1 MSYLWRVISQAH
13 GTGSSRETLMCL
25 LSDGD
30 LISISMKHPHCALQ
44 KKKKKKKNCYV
55 ITQVKNFSNTN
66 YTQPLNIYIL
76 VFSIAIYSCD
86 DKPEYSALLLQSSVS
101 HPSQIILI
109 CWFGACSRNIYYYQY
124 WKHLLFVLLNI
135 SVETMMHFFQ
145 DSLKNTKFQRT
156 VFILNINIISL
167 LSCLIYSC

>member
-1 MSYLWRVISQAH
+1 
-13 GTGSSRETLMCL
+13 MCL

-44 KKKKKKKNCYV
+44 KKKIIIKIDWKRNCYV
-55 ITQVKNFSNTN
+55 ITQVKNVSNTN

-109 CWFGACSRNIYYYQY
+109 C
-124 WKHLLFVLLNI
+124 
-135 SVETMMHFFQ
+135 
-145 DSLKNTKFQRT
+145 
-156 VFILNINIISL
+156 
-167 LSCLIYSC
+167 